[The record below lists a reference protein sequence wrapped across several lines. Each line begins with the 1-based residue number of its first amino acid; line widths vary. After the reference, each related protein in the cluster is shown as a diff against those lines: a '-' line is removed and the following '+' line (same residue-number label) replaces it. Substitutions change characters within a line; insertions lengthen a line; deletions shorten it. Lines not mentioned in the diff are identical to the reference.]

1 MGYIFLIMILLHIID
16 DFVLQPIC
24 LSKLKQK
31 SFWETYVKDDEKY
44 KFDYKVALVIHA
56 LSWSIMI
63 HLPLMAIGKKKIYD
77 RRNNKWR
84 VVEEK
89 TVNSANEKVF
99 PEIVDDVINTTT
111 TTYTTKIY
119 DTKSGQWKVVA
130 KS

>member
-1 MGYIFLIMILLHIID
+1 MVYVFLIMILLHIID

-63 HLPLMAIGKKKIYD
+63 HLPLMVIGVSEYGILLSVILNAIMHAWTDDEKA
-77 RRNNKWR
+77 NKLSITLF
-84 VVEEK
+84 EDQ
-89 TVNSANEKVF
+89 F
-99 PEIVDDVINTTT
+99 IHFGQIVGTWALLTL
-111 TTYTTKIY
+111 
-119 DTKSGQWKVVA
+119 
-130 KS
+130 

>member
-1 MGYIFLIMILLHIID
+1 MVYIFLIMILLHIID

-63 HLPLMAIGKKKIYD
+63 HLPLMVIGVGEYSILLS
-77 RRNNKWR
+77 
-84 VVEEK
+84 V
-89 TVNSANEKVF
+89 
-99 PEIVDDVINTTT
+99 IINTIMHAWIDDEKANKLNITLFEDQLMHLIQVGST
-111 TTYTTKIY
+111 WAVLTLTI
-119 DTKSGQWKVVA
+119 
-130 KS
+130 

>member
-1 MGYIFLIMILLHIID
+1 MVYIFLIMILLHIID

-63 HLPLMAIGKKKIYD
+63 HLPLMVIGVGEYSILLS
-77 RRNNKWR
+77 
-84 VVEEK
+84 V
-89 TVNSANEKVF
+89 
-99 PEIVDDVINTTT
+99 IINTIMHAWIDDEKANKLNITLFEDQIMHLIQVGST
-111 TTYTTKIY
+111 WAVLTLTI
-119 DTKSGQWKVVA
+119 
-130 KS
+130 

>member
-1 MGYIFLIMILLHIID
+1 MVYVFLIMILLHIID

-63 HLPLMAIGKKKIYD
+63 HLPLMVIGVGEYSILLS
-77 RRNNKWR
+77 
-84 VVEEK
+84 V
-89 TVNSANEKVF
+89 
-99 PEIVDDVINTTT
+99 IINTIMHAWIDDEKANKLNITLFEDQIMHLIQVGSTWAVLTT
-111 TTYTTKIY
+111 F
-119 DTKSGQWKVVA
+119 
-130 KS
+130 

>member
-1 MGYIFLIMILLHIID
+1 MIYVFLIMILLHIID

-63 HLPLMAIGKKKIYD
+63 HLPLMVIGVGEYSILLS
-77 RRNNKWR
+77 
-84 VVEEK
+84 V
-89 TVNSANEKVF
+89 
-99 PEIVDDVINTTT
+99 IINTIIHAWIDDEKANKLNITLFEDQIMHLIQIGST
-111 TTYTTKIY
+111 WAVLTLTI
-119 DTKSGQWKVVA
+119 
-130 KS
+130 

>member
-1 MGYIFLIMILLHIID
+1 MVYVFLIMILLHIID

-63 HLPLMAIGKKKIYD
+63 HLPLIVIGVGEFAIFISVILNTIMHAWTDDEKANKLNITLFEDQLIHLIQIGATWVILTLTIY
-77 RRNNKWR
+77 
-84 VVEEK
+84 
-89 TVNSANEKVF
+89 
-99 PEIVDDVINTTT
+99 
-111 TTYTTKIY
+111 
-119 DTKSGQWKVVA
+119 
-130 KS
+130 

>member
-63 HLPLMAIGKKKIYD
+63 HLPLMAIGVNEYGILLSVILNTIIHAWIDDEKA
-77 RRNNKWR
+77 NKLNITLF
-84 VVEEK
+84 EDQIMHLGQ
-89 TVNSANEKVF
+89 
-99 PEIVDDVINTTT
+99 IVGTWAILTL
-111 TTYTTKIY
+111 
-119 DTKSGQWKVVA
+119 
-130 KS
+130 

>member
-1 MGYIFLIMILLHIID
+1 MVYVFLIMILLHIID

-63 HLPLMAIGKKKIYD
+63 HLPLMVIGVGEYSILLS
-77 RRNNKWR
+77 
-84 VVEEK
+84 V
-89 TVNSANEKVF
+89 
-99 PEIVDDVINTTT
+99 IINTIMHAWIDDEKANKLNITLFEDQILHLIQVGAT
-111 TTYTTKIY
+111 WAVLTLTI
-119 DTKSGQWKVVA
+119 
-130 KS
+130 

>member
-1 MGYIFLIMILLHIID
+1 MVYIFLIMILLHIID

-63 HLPLMAIGKKKIYD
+63 HLPLMVIGVSEFGILLS
-77 RRNNKWR
+77 
-84 VVEEK
+84 V
-89 TVNSANEKVF
+89 
-99 PEIVDDVINTTT
+99 IINTIMHAWIDDEKANKLNITLFEDQLMHLIQVGST
-111 TTYTTKIY
+111 WAVLTLTI
-119 DTKSGQWKVVA
+119 
-130 KS
+130 